1 MLLGAKMARKSIY
14 PNAITAEQWEELEPY
29 LTSMLDRTKEYCK
42 LVLVDGLS
50 VADVANKYSLQRQV
64 VNKTVSKVYS
74 IFTKKNAGKKDWVKV
89 MVFVPKQIAQEIL
102 EIEKREKKLVGLR
115 KSQLKIRFSN

>member
-42 LVLVDGLS
+42 LVLVDGIS
-50 VADVANKYSLQRQV
+50 VADVAHKYSLQRQV

-89 MVFVPKQIAQEIL
+89 TVFVPKQIAQEIL
-102 EIEKREKKLVGLR
+102 EIEKREKKLVGLDN
-115 KSQLKIRFSN
+115 LM